1 MTSNSRKSKKP
12 PTIID
17 VAREA
22 SVGVMTVSRVI
33 NHHPSVKASTRAKVV
48 SAIARVGYVQN
59 DAARMLKGR
68 RARTIG
74 LIVPDLTD
82 FFAACF
88 QAVQE
93 IAMQHGYQTLVVAT
107 GKRSEVESQQLD
119 SLDNQRPSGLI
130 LVSCGPDTQRISRIM
145 DSGVPVVALDRP
157 LPGLNVDA
165 VLVDNLEGAERGVQH
180 LIEHGHKRIACV
192 AYPGSS
198 YTSHERIK
206 GYQQAIRNS
215 GLQPT
220 LYGDVQS
227 LEQMEAL
234 VHSWSKSSDRPTAVF
249 SIKRLTSIQLIQA
262 IHRAHLRVPQDI
274 AIVGF
279 DDFELAEVLSEPLTV
294 VSQSPRES
302 ARAAAEQLFK
312 KILTLPRGHEVRG
325 QAVKIV
331 FPTTLVIRRS
341 CGCHKA

>member
-1 MTSNSRKSKKP
+1 MAINSGKPRKA

-33 NHHPSVKASTRAKVV
+33 NHHPSVKSSTRARVM
-48 SAIARVGYVQN
+48 SAIARVGYIQN

-82 FFAACF
+82 YFAACF
-88 QAVQE
+88 QTVQE
-93 IAMQHGYQTLVVAT
+93 IAMRHGYQTLVIAT
-107 GKRSEVESQQLD
+107 GKSSAVEGQQLD
-119 SLDNQRPSGLI
+119 SLNNQRPSGII
-130 LVSCGPDTQRISRIM
+130 LVSCGPDTQRISRIIN
-145 DSGVPVVALDRP
+145 SGIPVIALDRP

-165 VLVDNLEGAERGVQH
+165 VLVDNREGARRGVDH

-192 AYPGSS
+192 AYAGGS
-198 YTSHERIK
+198 YTSLERIR
-206 GYQQAIRNS
+206 GYEEAVREA
-215 GLQPT
+215 GLQPI
-220 LYGDVQS
+220 LYRDVQS
-227 LEQMEAL
+227 PEQMEAL
-234 VHSWSKSSDRPTAVF
+234 VRSWSNSPKSPTAVF
-249 SIKRLTSIQLIQA
+249 SIKRLTSIRLIQA
-262 IHRAHLRVPQDI
+262 MHRTQVRVPQDV
-274 AIVGF
+274 ALVGF
-279 DDFELAEVLSEPLTV
+279 DDFELAEVLSAPLTV

-312 KILTLPRGHEVRG
+312 TILSPPSAREENR
-325 QAVKIV
+325 QAIKIV

-341 CGCHKA
+341 CGCHKT